1 MEQHGAAP
9 KVEKLKLVPP
19 EHDLN
24 AYTALLEMEILQSRK
39 RIAEL
44 QKSARQATKLLRRD
58 ERIHLASYPTEAAAS
73 FAKGKAQPLT
83 HDAIEEEQERIK
95 RMDGYADE
103 LQALVADI
111 AAERIPGHEAIA
123 AIKAAADLDQTSL
136 YEAKELLTVLE
147 RRHNAGEQMS
157 PTDYRTMRT
166 LAEEIAERRGR
177 LNRMKELVAVFR
189 EVIQA
194 QEEEFGGGKR
204 GSERAKVERSSTRL
218 MADWKNQLPSPDS
231 DEDVIFPDGQ
241 PLTTDEEAA
250 A

>member
-1 MEQHGAAP
+1 MEQYGAAP

-24 AYTALLEMEILQSRK
+24 AYTAILETEILQSRK

-44 QKSARQATKLLRRD
+44 QKGAKQAIQSLRRD

-73 FAKGKAQPLT
+73 FARGKAQPLT
-83 HDAIEEEQERIK
+83 HDAIEEERERIK
-95 RMDGYADE
+95 RMEEYADE

-111 AAERIPGHEAIA
+111 AAERIPGHEAIR
-123 AIKAAADLDQTSL
+123 AIKEAADLDQASL
-136 YEAKELLTVLE
+136 YEAKEMLAALE
-147 RRHNAGEQMS
+147 HKHNTGEQLS

-177 LNRMKELVAVFR
+177 LNRMKGLISVFR

-204 GSERAKVERSSTRL
+204 GIERAKVERSSKRL
-218 MADWKNQLPSPDS
+218 MADWKNQLPNPD
-231 DEDVIFPDGQ
+231 DEEDVIFPDVP
-241 PLTTDEEAA
+241 PLTSEEEVAA
-250 A
+250 